1 MSYTPQTHEDVIV
14 TSQELLERAQVLYEF
29 VDLFSQY
36 ESTPRNYGWT
46 EDLTM
51 NEVHLLAKI
60 DTLVANVD
68 ARTGND
74 LFYLVLRLA
83 TKRTVHGI
91 HATGIFKHLAS
102 SS

>member
-1 MSYTPQTHEDVIV
+1 MSNTPQTHEDVII
-14 TSQELLERAQVLYEF
+14 TSQELLERAQILYEF

-60 DTLVANVD
+60 DSAIAHPGMCPPPVVKVRASLPP
-68 ARTGND
+68 
-74 LFYLVLRLA
+74 LR
-83 TKRTVHGI
+83 K
-91 HATGIFKHLAS
+91 
-102 SS
+102 